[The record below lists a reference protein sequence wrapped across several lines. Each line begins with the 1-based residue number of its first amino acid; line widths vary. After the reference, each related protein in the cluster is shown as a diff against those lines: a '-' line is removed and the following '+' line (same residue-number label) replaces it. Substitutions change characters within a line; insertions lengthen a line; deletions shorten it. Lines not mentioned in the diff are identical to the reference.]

1 MKLSKSKSVKDFFS
15 FRKMTASESDTIPN
29 IHYHFP
35 GLSGKVNDLTWT
47 NHSLP
52 LHRLQFTGYF
62 QNGKNRSAF
71 AMNSFTVYSVIG
83 FEF

>member
-35 GLSGKVNDLTWT
+35 GLSGKVNDLT
-47 NHSLP
+47 
-52 LHRLQFTGYF
+52 
-62 QNGKNRSAF
+62 
-71 AMNSFTVYSVIG
+71 
-83 FEF
+83 